1 MAVKIR
7 LTRMGRKK
15 RPFYRIVVADERAPR
30 DGRYIEAIG
39 YYNPIENP
47 PVIQIN
53 EPSANLWLDKGAK
66 PSDTVR
72 SLMRKEGVLFRR
84 SLNKKGLD
92 EAQIAEEMKKWEA
105 VQVQKQQ
112 ELEKKAADKKAK
124 VADKTKEEPKEEPAE
139 ATEAEVKADAT
150 EEAAPEPVETA
161 EEEPKKEVKA
171 EAASDETPAE
181 EAKEADA
188 SEEAT
193 EEKPSE

>member
-53 EPSANLWLDKGAK
+53 ETSANLWLDQGAK

-72 SLMRKEGVLFRR
+72 SLLRKEGVLFRR
-84 SLNKKGLD
+84 SLNKKGLG

-105 VQVQKQQ
+105 LQIQKQQ
-112 ELEKKAADKKAK
+112 ELEKQAVKKTKTAEKAK
-124 VADKTKEEPKEEPAE
+124 EEVKEEPVEEAPEVKAEANEESASEPAE
-139 ATEAEVKADAT
+139 AVK
-150 EEAAPEPVETA
+150 EETQE
-161 EEEPKKEVKA
+161 EVKA
-171 EAASDETPAE
+171 EAASEETPAE
-181 EAKEADA
+181 ETEEAEA